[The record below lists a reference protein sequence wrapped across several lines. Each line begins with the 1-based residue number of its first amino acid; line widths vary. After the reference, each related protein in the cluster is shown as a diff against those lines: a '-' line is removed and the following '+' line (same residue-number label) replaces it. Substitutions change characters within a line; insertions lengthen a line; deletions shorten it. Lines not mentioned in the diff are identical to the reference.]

1 MPLNAQQLEQQYG
14 ALLRQSP
21 LSECPSAYLL
31 HRAVASRTPPIDV
44 SAGAVR
50 EWWNTYKAGQ
60 VEHTVS
66 SAKALEEQYGD
77 RAKALAVNNT
87 SGYLLVRAL
96 RGGQPPVYISDGV
109 ARQWLKQYFNLS
121 QIDNA
126 GHLESR
132 YGEPLREHI
141 KQHPLDATG
150 VSQWLVSQH
159 QVSVPP
165 RICQHWLARDWSSS
179 GMLLTPEAVE
189 ESVGARLRLDEYREQ
204 LVNDVSA
211 EMLSQVHASYTYI
224 IYTYIS
230 YIYIYKSI
238 SKSYK
243 RSYIYIEAYV
253 MYIYIYHI
261 YIYI

>member
-1 MPLNAQQLEQQYG
+1 MVLSAKELQAQYG
-14 ALLRQSP
+14 DLLQQAP

-31 HRAVASRTPPIDV
+31 HSALRRRSPPIDV
-44 SAGAVR
+44 SAGVVR
-50 EWWNTYKAGQ
+50 SWWNTYKAGR
-60 VEHTVS
+60 VELTVS
-66 SAKALEEQYGD
+66 SAKELEEKYGD
-77 RAKALAVNNT
+77 LVKALAVNNT

-159 QVSVPP
+159 QVSVPA

-224 IYTYIS
+224 IY
-230 YIYIYKSI
+230 
-238 SKSYK
+238 
-243 RSYIYIEAYV
+243 
-253 MYIYIYHI
+253 
-261 YIYI
+261 